1 VTNQAAGGA
10 ADLRNFPNDGMLE
23 LWSIF
28 YFLAQNVKIRC
39 GQNGYVRLQLSRIR
53 QAYHM

>member
-1 VTNQAAGGA
+1 MTNQAAGGA
-10 ADLRNFPNDGMLE
+10 ADLRNFPNNGMLE

>member
-1 VTNQAAGGA
+1 
-10 ADLRNFPNDGMLE
+10 MLE

-28 YFLAQNVKIRC
+28 YFLAQNVKIRR
-39 GQNGYVRLQLSRIR
+39 GQNGYVRLRLKRIR